1 MRLTA
6 SPTVLIFSASSS
18 GISMLNSVSNA
29 ITSSTW
35 SSESAPRSSVI
46 DASGV
51 TSDSSTPSCSTMI
64 FFTLSKVVD
73 ITSPFGSHQNSAVDH
88 ERLSGD
94 VARIVGAQEGY
105 DSADVLG
112 GPGSTESGLLDQ
124 KLPSSVGHGLRHGG
138 LDETRRDGV
147 DSYIPRT
154 QLLCQ
159 RFAEADEPR
168 LRGGV
173 RGLTGV
179 PTHADDARHEHDR
192 AAALFHHRLR
202 DRRAEIECGF
212 EIYVEHTIDRLGFEP

>member
-73 ITSPFGSHQNSAVDH
+73 ITSPLHQDAAIDH

-94 VARIVGAQEGY
+94 ISRGIGAQECY
-105 DSADVLG
+105 DPADVLRL
-112 GPGSTESGLLDQ
+112 PGSAESGLLDQ
-124 KLPSSVGHGLRHGG
+124 KFSSCAGHLLRHGR
-138 LDETRRDGV
+138 LDQTRRDGV

-154 QLLCQ
+154 QLLCH
-159 RFAEADEPR
+159 RFTQADEPGF
-168 LRGGV
+168 RGGI
-173 RGLTGV
+173 R
-179 PTHADDARHEHDR
+179 
-192 AAALFHHRLR
+192 RL
-202 DRRAEIECGF
+202 
-212 EIYVEHTIDRLGFEP
+212 

>member
-18 GISMLNSVSNA
+18 GMSMLNSVSNA
-29 ITSSTW
+29 ITNSTW

-73 ITSPFGSHQNSAVDH
+73 IGSPFTKGSHQDAAIDH

-94 VARIVGAQEGY
+94 VSSGIRAEEGHRAT
-105 DSADVLG
+105 DILRL
-112 GPGSTESGLLDQ
+112 PGSAESGLFDQ
-124 KLPSSVGHGLRHGG
+124 KLPGGVGHLFGHCGF
-138 LDETRRDGV
+138 DESRRDGV

-154 QLLCQ
+154 QLLCE
-159 RFAEADEPR
+159 RFAQADEGR
-168 LRGGV
+168 FRGRI
-173 RGLTGV
+173 RGLPGITCH
-179 PTHADDARHEHDR
+179 THDAGHQHDR
-192 AAALFHHRLR
+192 AGALFHHRFR
-202 DRRAEIECGF
+202 NGAAEMKRRFQIH
-212 EIYVEHTIDRLGFEP
+212 VEHLL

>member
-73 ITSPFGSHQNSAVDH
+73 ITSPFLHQDPAIDH
-88 ERLSGD
+88 DGLPGD
-94 VARIVGAQEGY
+94 VPCGVGAEKRY
-105 DSADVLG
+105 DPANVFGL
-112 GPGSTESGLLDQ
+112 PGSAESGLFDQ
-124 KLPSSVGHGLRHGG
+124 KLPGCDGHLLSHGG

-154 QLLCQ
+154 QLLRQ
-159 RFAEADEPR
+159 RFAQADKP
-168 LRGGV
+168 G
-173 RGLTGV
+173 
-179 PTHADDARHEHDR
+179 
-192 AAALFHHRLR
+192 
-202 DRRAEIECGF
+202 
-212 EIYVEHTIDRLGFEP
+212 